1 MSHYIYQE
9 TDWPKFHWDREAIA
23 LPLAA
28 VHNRQGRLFGR
39 MESLGFPQRDAA
51 VLGTLTSDVIKSSEI
66 EGEIL
71 NTEQVRSSIARRLGM
86 EIAGM
91 VPADRRIDG
100 VVEMALEAA
109 QNYDK
114 PLTKERLCRWHTLL
128 FTPETHGTAGIKT
141 GAWRDDAKGPMQ
153 VVSGAIGRERVHY
166 QAPAAEL
173 LPAEMDAFLKWI
185 NKTGDE
191 DLLLKAAIAHL
202 WFVTIH
208 PFDDGNGRIARAIA
222 DWALARAEA
231 SPRRFYSMSARI
243 RKERNRYYSILEQTQ
258 KGGLDI
264 TEWLLWFLGC
274 LDRAI
279 DDTESSLSVVFKK
292 DRFWK
297 TYASRGLNER
307 QRLMINKLLDG
318 FTGKLTSTKWAK
330 IADCS
335 QDTAQR
341 DIVNLIE
348 KGIMRK
354 DPGGSYSSTRRVN
367 LRTRALV

>member
-1 MSHYIYQE
+1 MRHYIYQE
-9 TDWPKFHWDREAIA
+9 ADWPKFHWNREVIA

-66 EGEIL
+66 EGEVL
-71 NTEQVRSSIARRLGM
+71 NTQQVRSSIARRLGM
-86 EIAGM
+86 AIAGM
-91 VPADRRIDG
+91 VPADRRVDG

-109 QNYDK
+109 QNYNK
-114 PLTKERLCRWHTLL
+114 PLTKERLCLWHTLL
-128 FTPETHGTAGIKT
+128 FTPEAPGTDRIKT
-141 GAWRDDAKGPMQ
+141 GTWRDDANGPMQ
-153 VVSGAIGRERVHY
+153 VVSGAIGREKVHY
-166 QAPAAEL
+166 QAPSAEL
-173 LPAEMDAFLKWI
+173 LPAEMDVFLKWV
-185 NKTGDE
+185 NATGDE
-191 DLLLKAAIAHL
+191 DPLLKAAIVHL

-222 DWALARAEA
+222 DWALARAES
-231 SPRRFYSMSARI
+231 SPRRFYSMSAQI
-243 RKERNRYYSILEQTQ
+243 RKERNKYYSILEQTQ

-264 TEWLLWFLGC
+264 TEWLVWFIGC

-279 DDTESSLSVVFKK
+279 EDTENSLSLVFRK

-297 TYASRGLNER
+297 TWISCELNER

-318 FTGKLTSTKWAK
+318 FPGKLTSTKWAK

-341 DIVNLIE
+341 DIMDLVE

-354 DPGGSYSSTRRVN
+354 DPAGGRSTSYS
-367 LRTRALV
+367 LLLPDK

>member
-1 MSHYIYQE
+1 
-9 TDWPKFHWDREAIA
+9 
-23 LPLAA
+23 
-28 VHNRQGRLFGR
+28 
-39 MESLGFPQRDAA
+39 ESLGFPQRDAA

-66 EGEIL
+66 EGEVL
-71 NTEQVRSSIARRLGM
+71 NTQAVRSSIARRLGM
-86 EIAGM
+86 EIVGM
-91 VPADRRIDG
+91 VPADRRVDG

-114 PLTKERLCRWHTLL
+114 PLTRERLCRWHTLL
-128 FTPETHGTAGIKT
+128 FTPEAYGTARITT
-141 GAWRDDAKGPMQ
+141 GTWRDDAKGPMQ
-153 VVSGAIGRERVHY
+153 VVSGAIGREHVHY
-166 QAPAAEL
+166 QAPAAES
-173 LPAEMDAFLKWI
+173 LPAEMDAFLKWV
-185 NKTGDE
+185 NATGDE
-191 DLLLKAAIAHL
+191 DPLLRAAIAHL

-231 SPRRFYSMSARI
+231 YPRRFYSMSAQI
-243 RKERNRYYSILEQTQ
+243 RKERSKYYSILEETQ

-264 TEWLLWFLGC
+264 TEWLLWFIGC

-279 DDTESSLSVVFKK
+279 EDTENSLAVVFRK

-297 TYASRGLNER
+297 TYSSCELNER
-307 QRLMINKLLDG
+307 QCLMINKLLDG

-341 DIVNLIE
+341 DIIDLIE

-354 DPGGSYSSTRRVN
+354 DPAGGRSTSYSLLWSDN
-367 LRTRALV
+367 